1 MVKPAILDGAALAAS
16 FPSIPLGVSV
26 SKKPANNNN
35 LPSLQELQQIQ
46 RNLPKLP
53 DDMDPKKKRLIYGL
67 LTILAIIALIFG
79 TIYVNKNG
87 TDGLFGSEDTTS
99 SAEDEEASDVPTETL
114 AEVKNPYKAV
124 DPATALAPDLATAKK
139 ELASLAVKDRAP
151 KTGYSREQFG
161 RAWDDVDGNKCNTRD
176 DILRRDM
183 TNLRF
188 KVKTHACT
196 VISGTLADP
205 YTGKTIEF
213 KRGKKTS
220 SAVQIDHVVAL
231 SNAWQT
237 GAQDLSAEQRRQLA
251 NDPENLL
258 AADGPANQQK
268 SDADAAEWLPSNT
281 AYRCT
286 YVARQVHVKAKYKL
300 WVTAD
305 EKKVMERTLDSC
317 KDTNPTKK

>member
-1 MVKPAILDGAALAAS
+1 MNSND
-16 FPSIPLGVSV
+16 
-26 SKKPANNNN
+26 
-35 LPSLQELQQIQ
+35 LPSLQDLQRIQ

-53 DDMDPKKKRLIYGL
+53 ESMDPRKKRLIYGL
-67 LTILAIIALIFG
+67 LALLAVILLVVG
-79 TIYVNKNG
+79 MIYVSKHG
-87 TDGLFGSEDTTS
+87 TGGLFGSESSTS
-99 SAEDEEASDVPTETL
+99 TDDDDANVATETL
-114 AEVKNPYKAV
+114 SAGKNPYKAV
-124 DPATALAPDLATAKK
+124 DPATALAPDLATAKRAP
-139 ELASLAVKDRAP
+139 ASLQVKDRAS

-161 RAWDDVDGNKCNTRD
+161 PAWDDVDGNKCNTRD

-183 TNLRF
+183 TNVRF

-196 VISGTLADP
+196 VITGTLADP

-237 GAQDLSAEQRRQLA
+237 GAQNLTAEQRRQLA

-268 SDADAAEWLPSNT
+268 SDADASEWLPSNT

-305 EKKVMERTLDSC
+305 EKKVMERTLNSC
-317 KDTNPTKK
+317 KETNPAKK

>member
-1 MVKPAILDGAALAAS
+1 MQHS
-16 FPSIPLGVSV
+16 
-26 SKKPANNNN
+26 
-35 LPSLQELQQIQ
+35 
-46 RNLPKLP
+46 R
-53 DDMDPKKKRLIYGL
+53 RH
-67 LTILAIIALIFG
+67 
-79 TIYVNKNG
+79 
-87 TDGLFGSEDTTS
+87 
-99 SAEDEEASDVPTETL
+99 SAR
-114 AEVKNPYKAV
+114 
-124 DPATALAPDLATAKK
+124 DL
-139 ELASLAVKDRAP
+139 
-151 KTGYSREQFG
+151 
-161 RAWDDVDGNKCNTRD
+161 
-176 DILRRDM
+176 

-188 KVKTHACT
+188 KVRTHACT
-196 VISGTLADP
+196 VISGTLDDP

-237 GAQDLSAEQRRQLA
+237 GAQDLTAEQRRQLA

-268 SDADAAEWLPSNT
+268 SDADAADWLPSNT

-305 EKKVMERTLDSC
+305 EKKVMERVLNSC

>member
-1 MVKPAILDGAALAAS
+1 MNSND
-16 FPSIPLGVSV
+16 
-26 SKKPANNNN
+26 
-35 LPSLQELQQIQ
+35 LPSLQDLQRIQ

-53 DDMDPKKKRLIYGL
+53 ESMDPRKKRLIYGL
-67 LTILAIIALIFG
+67 LALLAVILLVVG
-79 TIYVNKNG
+79 MIYVSKHG
-87 TDGLFGSEDTTS
+87 TGGLFGSESSTS
-99 SAEDEEASDVPTETL
+99 TNVATETL
-114 AEVKNPYKAV
+114 SEVKNPYKAV
-124 DPATALAPDLATAKK
+124 DPATALAPDLATAKS
-139 ELASLAVKDRAP
+139 ELASLQVKDRAS

-161 RAWDDVDGNKCNTRD
+161 PAWDDVDGNKCNTRD
-176 DILRRDM
+176 DILRRDL
-183 TNLRF
+183 TNVRF

-196 VISGTLADP
+196 VITGTLADP

-237 GAQDLSAEQRRQLA
+237 GAQDLTAEQRRQLA

-268 SDADAAEWLPSNT
+268 SDADASEWLPSN
-281 AYRCT
+281 ASYRCT
-286 YVARQVHVKAKYKL
+286 YVARQVQVKAKYKL

-305 EKKVMERTLDSC
+305 EKKVMERTLNSC

>member
-1 MVKPAILDGAALAAS
+1 M
-16 FPSIPLGVSV
+16 
-26 SKKPANNNN
+26 SKKPANNN
-35 LPSLQELQQIQ
+35 LPSLQELQQLQ

-53 DDMDPKKKRLIYGL
+53 DSMDPQKKRLIYGL
-67 LTILAIIALIFG
+67 LAVFAVIVLIIGLV
-79 TIYVNKNG
+79 YVSKNG
-87 TDGLFGSEDTTS
+87 VDGLLGTDKSTS
-99 SAEDEEASDVPTETL
+99 STADDEEANVATETL

-124 DPATALAPDLATAKK
+124 DPATALAPDLATAKS
-139 ELASLAVKDRAP
+139 ELASLQVKDRAS
-151 KTGYSREQFG
+151 KNGYSRDQFG
-161 RAWDDVDGNKCNTRD
+161 PAWDDVDGNKCNTRD
-176 DILRRDM
+176 DILRRDL
-183 TNLRF
+183 TNVRF
-188 KVKTHACT
+188 KVRTHACT
-196 VISGTLADP
+196 VITGTLDDP

-237 GAQDLSAEQRRQLA
+237 GAQDLTAEQRRQLA

-268 SDADAAEWLPSNT
+268 SDADAADWLPSNT

-305 EKKVMERTLDSC
+305 EKKVMERVLNSC
-317 KDTNPTKK
+317 KDTNPTKKK

>member
-1 MVKPAILDGAALAAS
+1 
-16 FPSIPLGVSV
+16 
-26 SKKPANNNN
+26 
-35 LPSLQELQQIQ
+35 
-46 RNLPKLP
+46 
-53 DDMDPKKKRLIYGL
+53 MDPQKKRLIYGL
-67 LTILAIIALIFG
+67 LALFAVIVLIIGLV
-79 TIYVNKNG
+79 YVSKNG
-87 TDGLFGSEDTTS
+87 VDGLLGSDTTT
-99 SAEDEEASDVPTETL
+99 SATDDEETNVQTETL

-124 DPATALAPDLATAKK
+124 DPATALAPDLATAKS
-139 ELASLAVKDRAP
+139 ELASLQVKERAS
-151 KTGYSREQFG
+151 KAGYSRDQFG
-161 RAWDDVDGNKCNTRD
+161 PAWDDVDGNKCNTRD
-176 DILRRDM
+176 DILRRDL
-183 TNLRF
+183 TNVRF
-188 KVKTHACT
+188 KVRTHACT
-196 VISGTLADP
+196 VISGTLNDP

-237 GAQDLSAEQRRQLA
+237 GAQDLTAEQRRQLA

-268 SDADAAEWLPSNT
+268 SDADAADWLPSNT

-305 EKKVMERTLDSC
+305 EKKVMERVLNSC

>member
-1 MVKPAILDGAALAAS
+1 M
-16 FPSIPLGVSV
+16 
-26 SKKPANNNN
+26 SKKPANNN
-35 LPSLQELQQIQ
+35 LPSLQELQQLQ

-53 DDMDPKKKRLIYGL
+53 DSMDPQKKRLIYGL
-67 LTILAIIALIFG
+67 LAVFAVIVLIIGLV
-79 TIYVNKNG
+79 YVSKNG
-87 TDGLFGSEDTTS
+87 VDGLLGSDTTT
-99 SAEDEEASDVPTETL
+99 SATDEEESNVPTETL

-124 DPATALAPDLATAKK
+124 DPATALAPDLATAKS
-139 ELASLAVKDRAP
+139 ELAYLQVKERAS
-151 KTGYSREQFG
+151 KNGYSREQFG
-161 RAWDDVDGNKCNTRD
+161 PAWDDVDGNKCNTRD
-176 DILRRDM
+176 DILRRDL
-183 TNLRF
+183 TNVRF
-188 KVKTHACT
+188 KAKTHACT
-196 VISGTLADP
+196 VISGTLDDP

-237 GAQDLSAEQRRQLA
+237 GAQDLTAEQRRQLA

-268 SDADAAEWLPSNT
+268 SDADAADWLPSNT

-300 WVTAD
+300 WVTPD
-305 EKKVMERTLDSC
+305 EKKLMERVLNSC
-317 KDTNPTKK
+317 KDTNPTKNKK

>member
-1 MVKPAILDGAALAAS
+1 MNSND
-16 FPSIPLGVSV
+16 
-26 SKKPANNNN
+26 
-35 LPSLQELQQIQ
+35 LPSLQDLQRIQ

-53 DDMDPKKKRLIYGL
+53 ESMDPRKKRLIYGL
-67 LTILAIIALIFG
+67 LALLAVILLVVG
-79 TIYVNKNG
+79 MIYVSKHG
-87 TDGLFGSEDTTS
+87 TGGLFGSESSTSTTDDDD
-99 SAEDEEASDVPTETL
+99 ANVATETL
-114 AEVKNPYKAV
+114 SEVKNPYKAV
-124 DPATALAPDLATAKK
+124 DPATALAPDLATAKS
-139 ELASLAVKDRAP
+139 ELASLQVKDRAS

-161 RAWDDVDGNKCNTRD
+161 PAWDDVDGNKCNTRD
-176 DILRRDM
+176 DILRRDL
-183 TNLRF
+183 TNVRF

-196 VISGTLADP
+196 VITGTLADP

-237 GAQDLSAEQRRQLA
+237 GAQNLTAEQRRQLA

-268 SDADAAEWLPSNT
+268 SDADASEWLPSN
-281 AYRCT
+281 ASYRCT

-305 EKKVMERTLDSC
+305 EKKVMERTLNSC
-317 KDTNPTKK
+317 KETNPAKK

>member
-1 MVKPAILDGAALAAS
+1 M
-16 FPSIPLGVSV
+16 
-26 SKKPANNNN
+26 SKKPANNN
-35 LPSLQELQQIQ
+35 LSSLQELQQLQ

-53 DDMDPKKKRLIYGL
+53 DSMDPQKKRLIYGL
-67 LTILAIIALIFG
+67 LAVFAVIVLIIGLV
-79 TIYVNKNG
+79 YVSKNG
-87 TDGLFGSEDTTS
+87 VDGLLER
-99 SAEDEEASDVPTETL
+99 AS
-114 AEVKNPYKAV
+114 KA
-124 DPATALAPDLATAKK
+124 
-139 ELASLAVKDRAP
+139 
-151 KTGYSREQFG
+151 GYSRDQFG
-161 RAWDDVDGNKCNTRD
+161 PAWDDVDGNKCNTRD
-176 DILRRDM
+176 DILRRDL
-183 TNLRF
+183 TNVRF
-188 KVKTHACT
+188 KVRTHACT
-196 VISGTLADP
+196 VISGTLNDP

-237 GAQDLSAEQRRQLA
+237 GAQDLTAEQRRQLA

-268 SDADAAEWLPSNT
+268 SDADAADWLPSNT

-300 WVTAD
+300 WFTAD
-305 EKKVMERTLDSC
+305 EKKVMERVLNSC

>member
-1 MVKPAILDGAALAAS
+1 MNSND
-16 FPSIPLGVSV
+16 
-26 SKKPANNNN
+26 
-35 LPSLQELQQIQ
+35 LPSLQDLQRIQ

-53 DDMDPKKKRLIYGL
+53 ESMDPRKKRLIYGL
-67 LTILAIIALIFG
+67 LALLAVILLVVG
-79 TIYVNKNG
+79 MIYVSKHG
-87 TDGLFGSEDTTS
+87 TGGLFGSESSTSTTDDDD
-99 SAEDEEASDVPTETL
+99 ANVA
-114 AEVKNPYKAV
+114 NPYKAV
-124 DPATALAPDLATAKK
+124 DPATALAPDLATAKS
-139 ELASLAVKDRAP
+139 ELASLQVKDRAS

-161 RAWDDVDGNKCNTRD
+161 PAWDDVDGNKCNTRD
-176 DILRRDM
+176 DILRRDL
-183 TNLRF
+183 TNVRF

-196 VISGTLADP
+196 VITGTLADP

-237 GAQDLSAEQRRQLA
+237 GAQDLTAEQRRQLA

-268 SDADAAEWLPSNT
+268 SDADASEWLPSN
-281 AYRCT
+281 ASYRCT

-305 EKKVMERTLDSC
+305 EKKVMERTLNSC
-317 KDTNPTKK
+317 KETNPAKK

>member
-1 MVKPAILDGAALAAS
+1 M
-16 FPSIPLGVSV
+16 
-26 SKKPANNNN
+26 SKKPANNN
-35 LPSLQELQQIQ
+35 LSSLQELQQLQ

-53 DDMDPKKKRLIYGL
+53 DSMDPQKKRLIYGL
-67 LTILAIIALIFG
+67 LAVFAVIVLIIGLV
-79 TIYVNKNG
+79 YVSKNG
-87 TDGLFGSEDTTS
+87 VDGLLGSDTTT
-99 SAEDEEASDVPTETL
+99 SATDDEE
-114 AEVKNPYKAV
+114 
-124 DPATALAPDLATAKK
+124 
-139 ELASLAVKDRAP
+139 
-151 KTGYSREQFG
+151 
-161 RAWDDVDGNKCNTRD
+161 
-176 DILRRDM
+176 
-183 TNLRF
+183 TNVRF
-188 KVKTHACT
+188 KVRTHACT
-196 VISGTLADP
+196 VISGTLDDP

-237 GAQDLSAEQRRQLA
+237 GAQDLTAEQRRQLA

-268 SDADAAEWLPSNT
+268 SDADAADWLPSNT

-305 EKKVMERTLDSC
+305 EKKVMERILNSC

>member
-1 MVKPAILDGAALAAS
+1 MFLINGLLALLAVILLVVGM
-16 FPSIPLGVSV
+16 IYV
-26 SKKPANNNN
+26 SKH
-35 LPSLQELQQIQ
+35 
-46 RNLPKLP
+46 
-53 DDMDPKKKRLIYGL
+53 
-67 LTILAIIALIFG
+67 G
-79 TIYVNKNG
+79 TG
-87 TDGLFGSEDTTS
+87 GLFGSESSTSTTDDDD
-99 SAEDEEASDVPTETL
+99 ANVATETL
-114 AEVKNPYKAV
+114 SEVKNPYKAV
-124 DPATALAPDLATAKK
+124 DPATALAPDLATAKS
-139 ELASLAVKDRAP
+139 ELASLQVKDRAS

-161 RAWDDVDGNKCNTRD
+161 PAWDDVDGNKCNTRD

-183 TNLRF
+183 TNVRF

-196 VISGTLADP
+196 VITGTLADP

-237 GAQDLSAEQRRQLA
+237 GAQNLTAEQRRQLA

-268 SDADAAEWLPSNT
+268 SDADASEWLPSN
-281 AYRCT
+281 ASYRCT

-305 EKKVMERTLDSC
+305 EKKVMERTLKSC
-317 KDTNPTKK
+317 KETNPAKK

>member
-1 MVKPAILDGAALAAS
+1 M
-16 FPSIPLGVSV
+16 
-26 SKKPANNNN
+26 SKKPINSND
-35 LPSLQELQQIQ
+35 LPTLQDLQRIQ

-53 DDMDPKKKRLIYGL
+53 DSMDPQKKRLIYGL
-67 LTILAIIALIFG
+67 LAVFAVIVLIIALV
-79 TIYVNKNG
+79 YVSKNG
-87 TDGLFGSEDTTS
+87 VDGLLGSDKTTS
-99 SAEDEEASDVPTETL
+99 ATDNEETNVQTETL
-114 AEVKNPYKAV
+114 AEVKNPYNAV
-124 DPATALAPDLATAKK
+124 DPATALAPNLATAKS
-139 ELASLAVKDRAP
+139 ELASLQVKERAS
-151 KTGYSREQFG
+151 KAGYSRNQFG
-161 RAWDDVDGNKCNTRD
+161 PAWDDVDGNKCNTRD
-176 DILRRDM
+176 DILRRDL
-183 TNLRF
+183 TNVRF
-188 KVKTHACT
+188 KVRTH
-196 VISGTLADP
+196 P

-237 GAQDLSAEQRRQLA
+237 GAQDLTAEQRRQLA

-268 SDADAAEWLPSNT
+268 SDADAADWLPSNT

-305 EKKVMERTLDSC
+305 EKKVMERVLNSC

>member
-1 MVKPAILDGAALAAS
+1 M
-16 FPSIPLGVSV
+16 
-26 SKKPANNNN
+26 SKKPANNN
-35 LPSLQELQQIQ
+35 LPSLQELQQLQ

-53 DDMDPKKKRLIYGL
+53 DSMDPQKKRLIYGL
-67 LTILAIIALIFG
+67 LALFAVIVLIIGLV
-79 TIYVNKNG
+79 YVSKNG
-87 TDGLFGSEDTTS
+87 VDGLLGSDTTT
-99 SAEDEEASDVPTETL
+99 SATDEEETDVQTETL

-124 DPATALAPDLATAKK
+124 DPATALAPDLATAKS
-139 ELASLAVKDRAP
+139 ELASLQVKDRAS
-151 KTGYSREQFG
+151 KNGYSRDQFG
-161 RAWDDVDGNKCNTRD
+161 PAWDDVDGNKCNTRD
-176 DILRRDM
+176 DILRRDL
-183 TNLRF
+183 TNVRF
-188 KVKTHACT
+188 KVRTHACT
-196 VISGTLADP
+196 VISGTLDDP

-237 GAQDLSAEQRRQLA
+237 GAQDLTAEQRRQLA

-268 SDADAAEWLPSNT
+268 SDADASEWLPSNT
-281 AYRCT
+281 A

-305 EKKVMERTLDSC
+305 EKKVMERVLNSC
-317 KDTNPTKK
+317 KDTNPTKKK